1 MHNIHHPL
9 IILLMIMMDSD
20 LLKTVEELNKIET
33 KMAELM
39 IEGQLTDEEI
49 DEELSKMDSPLQQ
62 ESVVE

>member
-1 MHNIHHPL
+1 
-9 IILLMIMMDSD
+9 MIMMDSD